1 MITNIC
7 LLFEI
12 LSIVFCLHHLYG
24 EKVTLDIKTVSFLSI
39 YMVIMTSINY
49 YRLPQTYTM
58 IIYPIIIGYCGIKF
72 GFKLKQLIVNN
83 ILNMVILSSTQF
95 IISFLF
101 YSIFRTEFFN
111 NIRLLA
117 VNCIAFIVVLLIF
130 PKCKLN
136 NVSIFLQDKNRIYI
150 VTLCISIVVTGYCLI
165 QYKRVDSIGLFQNA
179 ILFVSLIFICF
190 LVYQLGKS
198 KVKAKE
204 IETELKMHKLY
215 ADSIQSMID
224 NIRMRQ
230 HEFNNHIS
238 TMKGFCYMYNTYEE
252 LVNAQADYYETIKGE
267 SRYNKLLKTGNPV
280 IIGFLYGKFMEI
292 EKLGIDLSFKISIN
306 EFDIGMPAYKVV
318 EMIGNL
324 IRNAIEALE
333 KTQDG
338 EKKISVLMVEYHD
351 EFEIEVRNTSR
362 YFAPD
367 EIALFFKKGYSQK
380 GENRGLGLYNLK
392 NTCDE
397 YGFYVSSICE
407 KIDNRN
413 WISFRILKNERAA
426 ERRVVEAE
434 I

>member
-7 LLFEI
+7 LLLEI

-83 ILNMVILSSTQF
+83 ILNIAFNSSIQF
-95 IISFLF
+95 IVLFTFYFIFKVHVLESIRSLMASILAFL
-101 YSIFRTEFFN
+101 
-111 NIRLLA
+111 
-117 VNCIAFIVVLLIF
+117 IVVLVL
-130 PKCKLN
+130 PKCRLHKL
-136 NVSIFLQDKNRIYI
+136 SSFLQDKDRIYI
-150 VTLCISIVVTGYCLI
+150 MALCISVIVAGYCLV
-165 QYKRVDSIGLFQNA
+165 QYKKLDSIGLFQNA
-179 ILFVSLIFICF
+179 ILFFSFICICF

-292 EKLGIDLSFKISIN
+292 EKLEIDLSFKISIN

-318 EMIGNL
+318 EVVGNL

-392 NTCDE
+392 NTCEE